1 MVNFSIDQIRKI
13 MDDPN
18 NIRNMSV
25 IAHVDHGKS
34 TLTDSLI
41 ARAGII
47 AKKSAGDERYMDT
60 REDEKERGIT
70 IKSTGV
76 SLYFEYDD
84 KGHLFNLID
93 SPGHVDFSSEVTAA
107 LRVTDGALVVVD
119 CIEGVCVQTETVL
132 RQAMQEKIRPAL
144 MVNKVDR
151 AILELQLDGELMYK
165 NFLRVIDNVNVVVT
179 TYAQEDMGEC
189 ELSPTRGNVA
199 FGSGKDAWGFSL
211 KRFADIYSKKFKI
224 PYEKMIQKLWGENY
238 YDAKN
243 RVWRSEGVG
252 RDGNPIQRG
261 FVTFIMGPIVK
272 LAKVCMEMDKES
284 ITKMLKTL
292 NIELTQTESELQT
305 KKLLKCIM
313 QKWIDAADTLLEMM
327 VLHLPS
333 PKVAQSYRYKYLYEG
348 PEDDVSALAMKNCDK
363 DGPLMMYVS
372 KMVPTSDKGRFYAF
386 GRVFSGTVAMGQKVR
401 IMGPNYEPGKKA
413 DLYEKTIQRTVLMMG
428 RKTEAVDDVP
438 CGNTVALVGI
448 DAFLT
453 KTGTI
458 ATCPDAHN
466 IRVMKYSVSPVVRV
480 AIKPKNQAE
489 LPKLIQGMNRLAK
502 SDPLVLCINNE
513 ETGENIIAG
522 SGELHVEICI
532 NDLINE
538 YAQIEII
545 KSDPIVSYKET
556 VRAKS
561 STAMSKSSNNHNRLT
576 CSSQPIE
583 EELSIAIE
591 EGQIP
596 LRDAKQRVKVL
607 NEKYDW
613 DKSEAAKLWSF
624 GPEGEGP
631 NMIVDITSGCQFM
644 NEIKEHMVSGFE
656 QVTKAGVLCEESLRG
671 VRFNVDDTHLHN
683 DSIHRGGGQ
692 LSPATRRVLYATE
705 LLADPSLQEPVF
717 LVEITTPS
725 DLVGVIYGCVSSR
738 RASVEDE
745 VQIEGTPLT
754 IMKVFLPVAESFGF
768 TGFLREKTGGQAF
781 PNMVFDH
788 YDVLSGVAA
797 EKDSRLNKIIVDIRK
812 RKGLK
817 ADIPDA
823 SYYMDKL

>member
-1 MVNFSIDQIRKI
+1 MVNFSIEQVRKI
-13 MDDPN
+13 MDDPEM
-18 NIRNMSV
+18 IRNMSV

-47 AKKSAGDERYMDT
+47 STKSAGDERYMDT
-60 REDEKERGIT
+60 RQDEKDRGIT

-76 SLYFEYDD
+76 SLYFKYHDA
-84 KGHLFNLID
+84 GYLFNLID

-151 AILELQLDGELMYK
+151 AVLELQLDGEQIYK
-165 NFLRVIDNVNVVVT
+165 NFIRVIDNVNVVVD
-179 TYAQEDMGEC
+179 TYAQADMGDC
-189 ELSPTRGNVA
+189 RLSPTLGNIA
-199 FGSGKDAWGFSL
+199 FGSGKDAWGFTL
-211 KRFADIYSKKFKI
+211 KRFADIYAKKFKV
-224 PYEKMIQKLWGENY
+224 PYEKMIKRLWGENY
-238 YDAKN
+238 YDGKN
-243 RVWRSEGVG
+243 KMWRSEGTSREG
-252 RDGNPIQRG
+252 KPIPRG
-261 FVTFIMGPIVK
+261 FVKFIMDPIVQ
-272 LAKVCMEMDKES
+272 LAKVCMEMDTVK
-284 ITKMLKTL
+284 IPIFLKTL
-292 NIELTQTESELQT
+292 GIELNKQESELQT

-333 PKVAQSYRYKYLYEG
+333 PKLAQSYRYKYLYEG
-348 PEDDVSALAMKNCDK
+348 PEDDECAIAMKNCDK

-386 GRVFSGTVAMGQKVR
+386 GRVFSGTIGMGQKVR
-401 IMGPNYEPGKKA
+401 IMGPNFILGKKA
-413 DLYEKTIQRTVLMMG
+413 DLFEKSIQRTVLMMG

-438 CGNTVALVGI
+438 CGNTVALIGV
-448 DAFLT
+448 DQYLT

-458 ATCPDAHN
+458 STSPTAHN
-466 IRVMKYSVSPVVRV
+466 IRTMKYSVSPVVRV

-489 LPKLIQGMNRLAK
+489 LPKLIQGMCRLAK
-502 SDPLVLCINNE
+502 SDPLVLCISNE

-532 NDLINE
+532 NDLVNE

-556 VRAKS
+556 VTSNSA
-561 STAMSKSSNNHNRLT
+561 TAMSKSSNNHNRLT
-576 CSSQPIE
+576 CSCEPLSE
-583 EELSIAIE
+583 TLSIAIE
-591 EGQIP
+591 EGMIP
-596 LRDAKQRVKVL
+596 MRDAKKRIKVL
-607 NEKYDW
+607 HDDYEW
-613 DKSEAAKLWSF
+613 DKQEASKLWSF
-624 GPEGEGP
+624 GPDGEGP
-631 NMIVDITSGCQFM
+631 NMIVDITSGCQYM

-656 QVTKAGVLCEESLRG
+656 QVAKAGVLCQETLRG
-671 VRFNVDDTHLHN
+671 VRFNVTDTHLHN

-692 LSPATRRVLYATE
+692 ISPTTRRVLYATE
-705 LLADPSLQEPVF
+705 LMAGPSLQEPIF
-717 LVEITTPS
+717 LVEITTPN
-725 DLVGVIYGCVSSR
+725 DLVGAIYGCVASR

-745 VQIEGTPLT
+745 VQVEGTPLT

-768 TGFLREKTGGQAF
+768 TGYLREKTGGQAF
-781 PNMVFDH
+781 PNMVFNH
-788 YDVLSGVAA
+788 YDVLPGVAA
-797 EKDSRLNKIIVDIRK
+797 EKDTQLNTLVCGIRK

-817 ADIPDA
+817 VDVPEP